1 MKKIILKNPQNS
13 ADDLLF
19 MKVDFIGRALFK
31 GFSPIESQ
39 IMCELVRIGE
49 NGMLNLTID
58 TAKSIIKA
66 LNLNNNTLNVSLGRM
81 EKKGAIR
88 RNKKV
93 IVFMPIFKSILTED
107 NYLICF
113 KKYDQKQEKTID

>member
-1 MKKIILKNPQNS
+1 MQKITIKNSQN
-13 ADDLLF
+13 ADDDMLYQ
-19 MKVDFIGRALFK
+19 KIDFISKVLFG
-31 GFSPIESQ
+31 GFSPTEN
-39 IMCELVRIGE
+39 LVMKQLVLIGE

-58 TAKSIIKA
+58 SSKSIIKA
-66 LNLNNNTLNVSLGRM
+66 LNLNNNTLNVSLARM

-93 IVFMPIFKSILTED
+93 IVFMPVWKSILTED

-113 KKYDQKQEKTID
+113 KKYDQ